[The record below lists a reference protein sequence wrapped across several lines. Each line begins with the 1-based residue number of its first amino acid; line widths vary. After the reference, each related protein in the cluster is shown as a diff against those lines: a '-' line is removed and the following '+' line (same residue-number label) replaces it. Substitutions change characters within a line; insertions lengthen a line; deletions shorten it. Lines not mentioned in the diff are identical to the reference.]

1 MTIFGFLQTLVDLIE
16 ANPTWALLIVFL
28 VSAGEALFVIGLF
41 VPSTVVLVA
50 AGTMVGMGKLSF
62 VPIFLAAT
70 LGAVVGDAV
79 SFWFGHIWKER
90 VRQVWP
96 FSRYTQLLDKGE
108 AFFQRHGGK
117 SVFIGRFIPG
127 VKAVIPGI
135 AGMMGMGITRFTVI
149 NIVSAFAW
157 AGAHIIPAVA
167 LGRGF
172 DLAHSANPRL
182 AALLVGV
189 LVVLVLAWYLTRL
202 TLAFTLPR
210 LDRARLWIADHLK
223 TKDSRPAGLAARVLL
238 NEEGAFVAFS
248 LAVLCLLGIAGF
260 VLLVVNLLFEPELA
274 ASDQAISTFLQTL
287 RNAPGDR
294 VMVLV
299 TMLADSVTLTP
310 LAVAFVVIMFALRR
324 WRLAAMATVTFI
336 GAAVFVPLAKSLLQR
351 PRPMPHYS
359 GADAFSFPSGHAT
372 LSIAIIGAIVVI
384 LAHALPTRWK
394 SVIYATTA
402 ALLALVAL
410 SRVYLLAHWPSDVIA
425 GLLFGGSMVLLLAFL
440 LHGRELGLP
449 AGKVAVAVGLVY
461 AGTYAI
467 HLDRRFGDALAS
479 YSQPLPVDTISADDW
494 TNGGWRSIPQAR
506 VLFDGEFA
514 EPLILQTD
522 MPLPALKAA
531 LETAGWREH
540 PANLFSST
548 LSHTLPAVGSIADL
562 PPLQSYNGGRPALA
576 TFTLDDTSRPGTR
589 LVLNIWPTLTAIAGT
604 GTNSPLV
611 TASVTREAL
620 EPLPF
625 GYGKTKI
632 ARLEPD
638 AEAKAA
644 RSVADALATAGGRMT
659 QPGPSLFLVASGA

>member
-1 MTIFGFLQTLVDLIE
+1 MTIFGFLQVLVDLIE

-28 VSAGEALFVIGLF
+28 ISAGEALFVIGLF

-62 VPIFLAAT
+62 LPIFLAST
-70 LGAVVGDAV
+70 FGAVVGDAV

-90 VRQVWP
+90 VRQIWP

-127 VKAVIPGI
+127 VKSVIPGI
-135 AGMMGMGITRFTVI
+135 AGMMDMGVVRFTVV

-157 AGAHIIPAVA
+157 AGAHIIPSVA

-189 LVVLVLAWYLTRL
+189 LIVLVLAWYLTKM

-210 LDRARLWIADHLK
+210 LDKVRLWMADHLK
-223 TKDSRPAGLAARVLL
+223 NMDSRIAGLTARVLL
-238 NEEGAFVAFS
+238 NEEGAFVAFC
-248 LAVLCLLGIAGF
+248 LAVFCLFGIAGF
-260 VLLVVNLLFEPELA
+260 VLVVVNLLFEPELA
-274 ASDQAISTFLQTL
+274 ASDQAISMFLQTL
-287 RNAPGDR
+287 RNAPGDH

-310 LAVAFVVIMFALRR
+310 LAVAFVVILLFLRR

-336 GAAVFVPLAKSLLQR
+336 GAAVFVPLAKSLLER
-351 PRPMPHYS
+351 PRPMPRYS

-372 LSIAIIGAIVVI
+372 LSIAIIGGIVVI

-394 SVIYATTA
+394 SVVYASTA
-402 ALLALVAL
+402 ALLALIAL

-425 GLLFGGSMVLLLAFL
+425 GVLFGGSMVLLLAFL

-449 AGKVAVAVGLVY
+449 AGKIAAAAGLIY
-461 AGTYAI
+461 LGTYAI
-467 HLDRRFGDALAS
+467 HIDRGFGGALAS
-479 YSQPLPVDTISADDW
+479 YSQPLPIDTIADDDW
-494 TNGGWRSIPQAR
+494 KQGAWRSIPQAR

-522 MPLPALKAA
+522 MPLTTVRAA
-531 LETAGWREH
+531 LEKAGWREH
-540 PANLFSST
+540 PASLFFST
-548 LSHTLPAVGSIADL
+548 LSHTLPAVGPLSDL

-576 TFTLDDTSRPGTR
+576 TFTRDDGSQPGTR
-589 LVLNIWPTLTAIAGT
+589 LVLNVWPTSVEIAGA
-604 GTNSPLV
+604 GAKSPLI
-611 TASVTREAL
+611 TASVTRETL

-625 GYGKTKI
+625 GYGKTRI
-632 ARLEPD
+632 GRLDLD
-638 AEAKAA
+638 ADAT
-644 RSVADALATAGGRMT
+644 VTQGIADALAVAGGHIT
-659 QPGPSLFLVASGA
+659 AVGPALVIADAE